1 MIISKKG
8 NNKNNLNKCFMDI
21 HEIAIGNI
29 VKFKNDIVSIFSISF
44 DGALVVQTN
53 DNDII
58 ECSIDELSGMD
69 IDVLLLEKTFDTT
82 YDVNT
87 LSWSIN
93 LSNCL
98 IELSSETS
106 NTIERKWGLSIFDKE
121 DECVL
126 IADVQYVHQLQ
137 NLLYTS
143 VKEIL

>member
-1 MIISKKG
+1 
-8 NNKNNLNKCFMDI
+8 MDI

-58 ECSIDELSGMD
+58 ECSIDELSGME
-69 IDVLLLEKTFDTT
+69 IDMILLEETFDAT
-82 YDVNT
+82 YDANA

-93 LSNCL
+93 LSNCS

-106 NTIERKWGLSIFDKE
+106 NTIERKWGLSVFDKE

-143 VKEIL
+143 VKEIF

>member
-1 MIISKKG
+1 MEESGI
-8 NNKNNLNKCFMDI
+8 NNFNKYFMDI

-58 ECSIDELSGMD
+58 ECSIDELSGME
-69 IDVLLLEKTFDTT
+69 IDMILLEKTFDAT
-82 YDVNT
+82 YDANA

-93 LSNCL
+93 LSNCS

-106 NTIERKWGLSIFDKE
+106 NTIERKWGLSVFDKE

-143 VKEIL
+143 VKEIF

>member
-1 MIISKKG
+1 
-8 NNKNNLNKCFMDI
+8 MDI
-21 HEIAIGNI
+21 HEIAIDNI

-69 IDVLLLEKTFDTT
+69 IDMLLLEKTFDAT

-106 NTIERKWGLSIFDKE
+106 NTIERKWGLSVFDKE

-143 VKEIL
+143 VKEIF

>member
-1 MIISKKG
+1 MSGI
-8 NNKNNLNKCFMDI
+8 NNFNKYFMDI

-69 IDVLLLEKTFDTT
+69 IDVLLLEKTFDAT

-106 NTIERKWGLSIFDKE
+106 NTIERKWGLSVFDKE

>member
-8 NNKNNLNKCFMDI
+8 NNKNNFNKYFMDI

-69 IDVLLLEKTFDTT
+69 IDMLLLEKTFDAT

-106 NTIERKWGLSIFDKE
+106 NTIERKWGLSVFDKE

>member
-8 NNKNNLNKCFMDI
+8 NNKNNLNKYFMDI
-21 HEIAIGNI
+21 HEIAIDNI

-69 IDVLLLEKTFDTT
+69 IDMLLLEKTFDAT

-106 NTIERKWGLSIFDKE
+106 NTIERKWGLSVFDKE

>member
-1 MIISKKG
+1 
-8 NNKNNLNKCFMDI
+8 MDI

-29 VKFKNDIVSIFSISF
+29 VKFKNYIVSIFSISF

-58 ECSIDELSGMD
+58 ECSIDELSGME
-69 IDVLLLEKTFDTT
+69 IDMILLEKTFDAT
-82 YDVNT
+82 YDANA

-93 LSNCL
+93 LSNCS

-106 NTIERKWGLSIFDKE
+106 NTIERKWGLSVFDKE

-143 VKEIL
+143 VKEIF

>member
-1 MIISKKG
+1 
-8 NNKNNLNKCFMDI
+8 MDI

-58 ECSIDELSGMD
+58 ECSIDELSGME
-69 IDVLLLEKTFDTT
+69 IDVLLLEKTFDAT
-82 YDVNT
+82 YDANA

-93 LSNCL
+93 LSNCS

-106 NTIERKWGLSIFDKE
+106 NTIERKWGLSVFDKE
-121 DECVL
+121 NECVL

-143 VKEIL
+143 VKEIF

>member
-1 MIISKKG
+1 
-8 NNKNNLNKCFMDI
+8 MDI

-69 IDVLLLEKTFDTT
+69 IDVLLLEKTFDAT

-106 NTIERKWGLSIFDKE
+106 NTIERKWGLSVFDKE

-143 VKEIL
+143 VKEIF

>member
-1 MIISKKG
+1 
-8 NNKNNLNKCFMDI
+8 MDI

-69 IDVLLLEKTFDTT
+69 IDMLLLEKTFDAT

>member
-1 MIISKKG
+1 
-8 NNKNNLNKCFMDI
+8 MDI

-58 ECSIDELSGMD
+58 ECSIDELSGME
-69 IDVLLLEKTFDTT
+69 IDVLFLEKTFDAT
-82 YDVNT
+82 YDADT
-87 LSWSIN
+87 LSWPIN

-106 NTIERKWGLSIFDKE
+106 NTIERKWGLSVFDKE

>member
-1 MIISKKG
+1 
-8 NNKNNLNKCFMDI
+8 MDI

-53 DNDII
+53 DNEII

-69 IDVLLLEKTFDTT
+69 IDMLLLEKTFDAT

-98 IELSSETS
+98 IELSLETS
-106 NTIERKWGLSIFDKE
+106 NTIERKWGVSVFDKE

>member
-1 MIISKKG
+1 
-8 NNKNNLNKCFMDI
+8 MDI

-69 IDVLLLEKTFDTT
+69 IDMLLLEKTFDAI

-106 NTIERKWGLSIFDKE
+106 NTIERKWGLSVFDKE

>member
-1 MIISKKG
+1 
-8 NNKNNLNKCFMDI
+8 MDI

-58 ECSIDELSGMD
+58 ECSIDELSGME
-69 IDVLLLEKTFDTT
+69 IDMLLLEKTFDAT
-82 YDVNT
+82 YDANA

-93 LSNCL
+93 LSNCS

-106 NTIERKWGLSIFDKE
+106 NTIERKWGLSVFDKE

-143 VKEIL
+143 VKEIF

>member
-1 MIISKKG
+1 
-8 NNKNNLNKCFMDI
+8 MDI

-58 ECSIDELSGMD
+58 ECSIDELSGME
-69 IDVLLLEKTFDTT
+69 IDMILLEKTFDAT
-82 YDVNT
+82 YDANA

-93 LSNCL
+93 LSNCS

-106 NTIERKWGLSIFDKE
+106 NTIERKWGLSVFDKE

-143 VKEIL
+143 VKEIF

>member
-1 MIISKKG
+1 
-8 NNKNNLNKCFMDI
+8 MDI

-53 DNDII
+53 DNEII

-69 IDVLLLEKTFDTT
+69 IDMLLLEKTFDAT

-143 VKEIL
+143 IKEIL

>member
-8 NNKNNLNKCFMDI
+8 NNKNNFNKYFMDI

-69 IDVLLLEKTFDTT
+69 IDMLLLEKTFDAT

-143 VKEIL
+143 IKEIF

>member
-1 MIISKKG
+1 
-8 NNKNNLNKCFMDI
+8 MDI

-44 DGALVVQTN
+44 DGALVIQTN
-53 DNDII
+53 DNEII
-58 ECSIDELSGMD
+58 ECSIDELSGME
-69 IDVLLLEKTFDTT
+69 IDMLLLEKTFDAT
-82 YDVNT
+82 YDADT
-87 LSWSIN
+87 LSWSIY

-106 NTIERKWGLSIFDKE
+106 NTIERKWGLSVFDKE

-143 VKEIL
+143 IKEIL

>member
-1 MIISKKG
+1 
-8 NNKNNLNKCFMDI
+8 MDI

-44 DGALVVQTN
+44 DGALVVQNN

-69 IDVLLLEKTFDTT
+69 IDMLLLEKTFDAT

-106 NTIERKWGLSIFDKE
+106 NTIERKWGLSVFDKE

-143 VKEIL
+143 VKEIF

>member
-1 MIISKKG
+1 MEESGI
-8 NNKNNLNKCFMDI
+8 NNFNKYFMDI

-69 IDVLLLEKTFDTT
+69 IDMLLLEKTFDAT

-106 NTIERKWGLSIFDKE
+106 NTIERKWGLSVFDKE

-143 VKEIL
+143 VKEIF

>member
-1 MIISKKG
+1 
-8 NNKNNLNKCFMDI
+8 MDI

-69 IDVLLLEKTFDTT
+69 IDMLLLEKTFDATY

-106 NTIERKWGLSIFDKE
+106 NTIERKWGLSVFDKE

-143 VKEIL
+143 VKEIF

>member
-1 MIISKKG
+1 
-8 NNKNNLNKCFMDI
+8 MDI

-69 IDVLLLEKTFDTT
+69 IDMLLLEKTFNAI

-87 LSWSIN
+87 LSWPIN
-93 LSNCL
+93 LSNCS

-106 NTIERKWGLSIFDKE
+106 NTIERKWGLSVFDKE

>member
-1 MIISKKG
+1 
-8 NNKNNLNKCFMDI
+8 MDI

-58 ECSIDELSGMD
+58 ECSIDELIGMD
-69 IDVLLLEKTFDTT
+69 IDMLLLEKTFDAT

-106 NTIERKWGLSIFDKE
+106 NTIERKWGLSVFDKE

-143 VKEIL
+143 VKEIF

>member
-8 NNKNNLNKCFMDI
+8 NNKNNFNKYFMDI

-58 ECSIDELSGMD
+58 ECSIDELIGMD
-69 IDVLLLEKTFDTT
+69 IDMLLLEKTFDAT

-106 NTIERKWGLSIFDKE
+106 NTIERKWGLSVFDKE

>member
-1 MIISKKG
+1 
-8 NNKNNLNKCFMDI
+8 MDI

-58 ECSIDELSGMD
+58 ECSIDELSGME
-69 IDVLLLEKTFDTT
+69 IDMILLEKTFDAT
-82 YDVNT
+82 YDANA

-93 LSNCL
+93 LSNCS
-98 IELSSETS
+98 IELSSEMS
-106 NTIERKWGLSIFDKE
+106 NTIERKWGLSVFDKE

-143 VKEIL
+143 VKEIF

>member
-1 MIISKKG
+1 
-8 NNKNNLNKCFMDI
+8 MDI

-53 DNDII
+53 DNEII

-69 IDVLLLEKTFDTT
+69 IDMLLLEKTFDAT

-106 NTIERKWGLSIFDKE
+106 NTIERKWGLSVFDKE

-143 VKEIL
+143 VKEIF

>member
-1 MIISKKG
+1 
-8 NNKNNLNKCFMDI
+8 MDI

-58 ECSIDELSGMD
+58 ECSIDELSGME
-69 IDVLLLEKTFDTT
+69 IDVLLLEKTFDAT

-143 VKEIL
+143 VKEIF

>member
-1 MIISKKG
+1 
-8 NNKNNLNKCFMDI
+8 MDI

-53 DNDII
+53 DNEII

-69 IDVLLLEKTFDTT
+69 IDMLFLEKTFDTT
-82 YDVNT
+82 YDADT

-106 NTIERKWGLSIFDKE
+106 NTIERKWGLSVFDKE

>member
-1 MIISKKG
+1 
-8 NNKNNLNKCFMDI
+8 MDI

-53 DNDII
+53 DNDMI
-58 ECSIDELSGMD
+58 ECSIDELSGME
-69 IDVLLLEKTFDTT
+69 IDMILLEKTFDAT
-82 YDVNT
+82 YDANA

-93 LSNCL
+93 LSNCS

-106 NTIERKWGLSIFDKE
+106 NTIERKWGLSVFDKE

-143 VKEIL
+143 VKEIF

>member
-1 MIISKKG
+1 
-8 NNKNNLNKCFMDI
+8 MDI
-21 HEIAIGNI
+21 HEIAIDNI

-58 ECSIDELSGMD
+58 ECSIDELSGME
-69 IDVLLLEKTFDTT
+69 IDVLFLEKTFDTT
-82 YDVNT
+82 YYDADT

-143 VKEIL
+143 VKEIF

>member
-1 MIISKKG
+1 
-8 NNKNNLNKCFMDI
+8 MDI
-21 HEIAIGNI
+21 HEITIGNI

-58 ECSIDELSGMD
+58 ECSIDELSGME
-69 IDVLLLEKTFDTT
+69 IDMLLLEKTFDAT
-82 YDVNT
+82 YDANT

-93 LSNCL
+93 LSNCS

-106 NTIERKWGLSIFDKE
+106 NTIERKWGLSVFDKE

>member
-1 MIISKKG
+1 
-8 NNKNNLNKCFMDI
+8 MDI

-69 IDVLLLEKTFDTT
+69 IDVLLLEKTFDAT

-87 LSWSIN
+87 LSWSIY
-93 LSNCL
+93 LSNCS
-98 IELSSETS
+98 IVLSLETS
-106 NTIERKWGLSIFDKE
+106 NTIERIGGLTVIDKE
-121 DECVL
+121 DKCVL

>member
-1 MIISKKG
+1 
-8 NNKNNLNKCFMDI
+8 MDI

-29 VKFKNDIVSIFSISF
+29 VKFKNDIVYIFSISF

-58 ECSIDELSGMD
+58 ECSIDELSGME
-69 IDVLLLEKTFDTT
+69 IDMILLEKTFDAT
-82 YDVNT
+82 YDANA

-93 LSNCL
+93 LSNCS

-106 NTIERKWGLSIFDKE
+106 NTIERKWGLSVFDKE

-143 VKEIL
+143 VKEIF

>member
-8 NNKNNLNKCFMDI
+8 NNKNNLNKYFMDI

-29 VKFKNDIVSIFSISF
+29 VKFKNDIVSIFSILF
-44 DGALVVQTN
+44 DGELVVQTN

-69 IDVLLLEKTFDTT
+69 IDMLLLEKTFDAI
-82 YDVNT
+82 YDANT

-106 NTIERKWGLSIFDKE
+106 NTIERKWGLSVFDKE

-126 IADVQYVHQLQ
+126 IADVEYVYQLQ
-137 NLLYTS
+137 NLLYNS
-143 VKEIL
+143 VK

>member
-1 MIISKKG
+1 
-8 NNKNNLNKCFMDI
+8 MDI

-58 ECSIDELSGMD
+58 ECSIDELSGME
-69 IDVLLLEKTFDTT
+69 IDVLLLEKTFDAT
-82 YDVNT
+82 YDANA

-93 LSNCL
+93 LSNCS

-106 NTIERKWGLSIFDKE
+106 NTIERKWGLSVFDKE

-143 VKEIL
+143 VKEIF

>member
-1 MIISKKG
+1 
-8 NNKNNLNKCFMDI
+8 MDI

-69 IDVLLLEKTFDTT
+69 IDMLLLEKTFDAT

-106 NTIERKWGLSIFDKE
+106 NTIERKWGLSVFDKE

-143 VKEIL
+143 VKEIF